1 MRAELSRVLRATLMA
16 LVVQVNIT
24 GASLAGPLEEA
35 TAAYEKRDYET
46 ALRRLRPLSDQGNA
60 AAQFTLGTMYTNGQG
75 TPSDYVAAAKLY
87 RLAAEQGHAKA
98 QDTLGVMYVGGWGVP
113 KDDVLAY
120 MWFNLSAAQGDTE
133 AAESRDILSKHM
145 SSGQIAEAQK
155 LAREWRPKH

>member
-16 LVVQVNIT
+16 LVAQVSIT
-24 GASLAGPLEEA
+24 AASLAGPLEEA

-46 ALRRLRPLSDQGNA
+46 ALRRLRPLADQSNA
-60 AAQFTLGTMYTNGQG
+60 AAQYTLGTMYTNGQG
-75 TPSDYVAAAKLY
+75 TPSDNVAAAKLY

-133 AAESRDILSKHM
+133 ASETRDIISRYM
-145 SSGQIAEAQK
+145 TADQIANAQR
-155 LAREWRPKH
+155 LAREWTLKH